1 MSLLLDRQNAKILG
15 DILIAMTDE
24 AILGELESIADKL
37 QIEIRYE
44 PLDGRGGLCKV
55 RGETFVIVNESLPV
69 EEKVKV
75 IASELSNFN
84 TTGIFMLPKVRE
96 IIKDPS
102 HRNLL
107 I

>member
-1 MSLLLDRQNAKILG
+1 
-15 DILIAMTDE
+15 MTDE

-55 RGETFVIVNESLPV
+55 RGETFIIVSESLPV
-69 EEKVKV
+69 GERLKV
-75 IASELSNFN
+75 IAAELSNCN